1 MHKAHIFFA
10 FLLAFMGG
18 VFAGSFLDVS
28 KILALWLM
36 LPASIAVLIFWK
48 RSWQVVLAGLMLI
61 FFIGGVLRFDKVYSE
76 RSLLVNFRE
85 NVPLVQGRGYEE
97 ALFLRGYIDG
107 EVNVK
112 EDKQTFVFKVKQIE
126 AGGRLALTNEK
137 VLVTTNLYPQ
147 YEYGQGLE
155 ILGPPPKIPENF
167 DGFDYRSY
175 LKKDGIFTV
184 SYYPEIKPLE
194 VISPYGETEIY
205 KNESFDL
212 KNSLSFLEKIKL
224 SLFEKIFKVKKS
236 FEGAIVRSVAE
247 PNASYIGGILL
258 GSRSQIPSDLEDSFA
273 KTGTTHI
280 LAISGYNITIIGAV
294 VAGFFM
300 LFMRRKKAFWL
311 TVLGIIGFVVLTGAQ
326 ASVVRAAIM
335 GILILLARSAGRF
348 YSVKNSIAFA
358 GAVMV
363 FVSPMVLKFDVGFQ
377 LSFMATLGLVYLV
390 PILEPYFKK
399 IPGKYALRE
408 TTVMTLSAQLMV
420 LPLLIYYFKNIS
432 LVSLPA
438 NILILPLVP
447 LNMFLGFVTGIA
459 GMALEP
465 LGYFVGTFAWGLSSV
480 ILGIIRLFAKLN
492 FASIPATLNW
502 VGVAVGYVLIV
513 WFMVSKRR
521 GRSTDIEIEKHR
533 A

>member
-1 MHKAHIFFA
+1 
-10 FLLAFMGG
+10 MGG

-224 SLFEKIFKVKKS
+224 SLFEKIFKVKK
-236 FEGAIVRSVAE
+236 
-247 PNASYIGGILL
+247 
-258 GSRSQIPSDLEDSFA
+258 
-273 KTGTTHI
+273 
-280 LAISGYNITIIGAV
+280 
-294 VAGFFM
+294 
-300 LFMRRKKAFWL
+300 
-311 TVLGIIGFVVLTGAQ
+311 
-326 ASVVRAAIM
+326 
-335 GILILLARSAGRF
+335 
-348 YSVKNSIAFA
+348 
-358 GAVMV
+358 
-363 FVSPMVLKFDVGFQ
+363 
-377 LSFMATLGLVYLV
+377 
-390 PILEPYFKK
+390 
-399 IPGKYALRE
+399 
-408 TTVMTLSAQLMV
+408 
-420 LPLLIYYFKNIS
+420 
-432 LVSLPA
+432 
-438 NILILPLVP
+438 
-447 LNMFLGFVTGIA
+447 
-459 GMALEP
+459 
-465 LGYFVGTFAWGLSSV
+465 
-480 ILGIIRLFAKLN
+480 
-492 FASIPATLNW
+492 
-502 VGVAVGYVLIV
+502 
-513 WFMVSKRR
+513 
-521 GRSTDIEIEKHR
+521 
-533 A
+533 